1 MQFLQTLLRWFLPV
15 AKTWGD
21 LVDLVKPKG
30 FVEMRLI
37 HAHGPQKGQV
47 ARVIRGRNVVT
58 GFLKESS
65 ANDIY
70 SGRDII
76 RRLIVPSTFAGAL
89 SDDVYKIS
97 QIELGSGNSA
107 ETSADEALE
116 TPIGSSRKDISS
128 VTFDATN
135 TYVTFY
141 VEYDESEVNTTI
153 AEAALRNTS
162 PSNGGDGDFL
172 ARKTFGS
179 FTKTSDYILQVRWTI
194 RI

>member
-1 MQFLQTLLRWFLPV
+1 MKFLRSLLRWLLPV

-21 LVDLVKPKG
+21 LVDSTKPKG
-30 FVEMRLI
+30 FVEMRLV
-37 HAHGPQKGQV
+37 HARGPRKGEV

-58 GFLKESS
+58 GFLKEAST
-65 ANDIY
+65 NDIY
-70 SGRDII
+70 SGRDIM

-89 SDDVYKIS
+89 SDDVYKVS
-97 QIELGSGNSA
+97 QVELGSGNTA
-107 ETSADEALE
+107 ETSADESLE
-116 TPIGSSRKDISS
+116 TPIAGSRKDISS

-153 AEAALRNTS
+153 TEAALRNQS
-162 PSNGGDGDFL
+162 PNNGGDGDVL

-179 FTKTSDYILQVRWTI
+179 FTKTPEYILQIRWTL